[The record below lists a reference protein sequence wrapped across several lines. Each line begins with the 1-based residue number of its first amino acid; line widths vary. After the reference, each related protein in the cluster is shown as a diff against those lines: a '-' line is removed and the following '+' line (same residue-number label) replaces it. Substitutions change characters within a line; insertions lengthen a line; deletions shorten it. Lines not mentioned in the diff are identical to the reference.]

1 MALLLTFAV
10 LASINAYIAYNIMNK
25 CFTDEEWKDIFK

>member
-1 MALLLTFAV
+1 MALLLTFGV
-10 LASINAYIAYNIMNK
+10 LASINAYIAYNIMNE